1 MFGSCRGLLF
11 VFLLGAC
18 SNSNHAGTPPPP
30 FDAEGDGTS
39 GAGGTGSFLPVG
51 AVGGSGGSGLDQPSA
66 IPLQPSGSGG
76 TGGGAS
82 SSTGGQGG
90 TAAGPIPDMPRPRV
104 LSNVLVFT
112 RTTGFR
118 HDSISA
124 GVTAIRN
131 LGGANAFAVEQT
143 EDPTKFSDQGL
154 IPYQVV
160 IFLSTTMDVLA
171 ADQQAAFERFI
182 QAGGGWVGIH
192 AAADTEYDW
201 PWYGGLLGANA
212 WFRGHPAIQT
222 AELIVEEAGH
232 PSTAH
237 LPARFNMQDEWYSFR
252 ANPRPQVTVLL
263 RLNEGTYQ
271 LESFAMG
278 EDHPIAWYHEYA
290 GGRAWYT
297 GLGHRQELYADPA
310 FLNHVLGGIRWA
322 AGVAE

>member
-1 MFGSCRGLLF
+1 MFGPCRGLLF
-11 VFLLGAC
+11 AFLLGAC
-18 SNSNHAGTPPPP
+18 SSSNHAGTPPPP
-30 FDAEGDGTS
+30 FESEGDGTS
-39 GAGGTGSFLPVG
+39 AAGGMGSSLPVG
-51 AVGGSGGSGLDQPSA
+51 AVGGSGGSGLDQPST
-66 IPLQPSGSGG
+66 IPLQPAGGGG

-82 SSTGGQGG
+82 SSGQGG

-118 HDSISA
+118 HDSIGA

-131 LGGANAFAVEQT
+131 LGSANAFAVEQT
-143 EDPTKFSDQGL
+143 EDPTRFSDQGL
-154 IPYQVV
+154 TPYQVV

-171 ADQQAAFERFI
+171 DEQQGAFERFI

-192 AAADTEYDW
+192 AAADTEYTW

-222 AELIVEEAGH
+222 AELIVEDASH
-232 PSTAH
+232 PSTSH

-252 ANPRPQVTVLL
+252 ANPRPDVTVLL
-263 RLNEGTYQ
+263 RLNEASYQ

-310 FLNHVLGGIRWA
+310 FLGHVLGGIRWA
-322 AGVAE
+322 ARVAE